1 MAILIKLYTFIQR
14 FYQGVK
20 NGPARDESKIWKT
33 VKEKHIPKGLFRI
46 RVENISFSLLS
57 IFVAHILLL
66 NIVQHRYGDHFPGRR
81 RRVQDLHRLI

>member
-1 MAILIKLYTFIQR
+1 MAVLIKLYTFIQR

-46 RVENISFSLLS
+46 RVENI
-57 IFVAHILLL
+57 IFLIKYSCCTILLL